1 MFAIVLSVLRLLSS
15 IVDFLY
21 NMLAVSIGCQRII
34 IVTVLLY
41 CHFRVKEII
50 GYDIEDFIGVDELDF
65 IHPADYPRLLPAR
78 QYCK

>member
-1 MFAIVLSVLRLLSS
+1 M
-15 IVDFLY
+15 Y
-21 NMLAVSIGCQRII
+21 AVTFRP
-34 IVTVLLY
+34 Y
-41 CHFRVKEII
+41 RVKEII